1 MSAEHQQPAT
11 HSPEEIEA
19 EDPSN
24 PRLRS
29 RTSTTTT
36 TASTSNSKTDQPS
49 AALNNSSLPSPVI
62 PQPIPKPQKSS
73 RGGTRKSNKSTR
85 RSSLNQ
91 KKDTKKKSESTHSPP
106 TLPNPPQPQ
115 EPIPEDDANITRC
128 VCGEDSQSSSSSSK
142 CFDLLSFVPLETR
155 RLADEEAN
163 DVIMFQCDKCSVW
176 QHGPCVGLYAEFP
189 GDYFCEKCRPDLHT
203 TGQYQKSTIHQPS
216 RRSPSFTSS
225 SSQRERLNLDVASL
239 AAFLRGAGVKPE
251 YQLPLGGF
259 ALPTFAQTR
268 RQSTCWSMALRL
280 SAPNDFHKTKHQ
292 RPSLDQIESPTLPSV
307 EPTVEDQLKS
317 PRISPAAEL
326 PAAPVSTTTSKLYN
340 PPSAS
345 SLFSGLIGKHKPGR
359 NVDDTDESGNTAVT
373 SNNKSKAAGGFANQN
388 LALLSEA
395 WGLPGHLSYLDYL
408 LPSPFPQPLVIEGLG
423 DGPQSKI
430 FETPARVKFPSK
442 RITIADLRKCSK
454 NLVDYLQKVQIESS
468 DREKRNE
475 LVAKSLSS
483 PKLWKSLPI
492 YLDNCTIGK

>member
-1 MSAEHQQPAT
+1 M
-11 HSPEEIEA
+11 
-19 EDPSN
+19 D
-24 PRLRS
+24 
-29 RTSTTTT
+29 TSISGTTE
-36 TASTSNSKTDQPS
+36 SI
-49 AALNNSSLPSPVI
+49 I
-62 PQPIPKPQKSS
+62 P
-73 RGGTRKSNKSTR
+73 
-85 RSSLNQ
+85 
-91 KKDTKKKSESTHSPP
+91 
-106 TLPNPPQPQ
+106 
-115 EPIPEDDANITRC
+115 
-128 VCGEDSQSSSSSSK
+128 
-142 CFDLLSFVPLETR
+142 
-155 RLADEEAN
+155 
-163 DVIMFQCDKCSVW
+163 
-176 QHGPCVGLYAEFP
+176 
-189 GDYFCEKCRPDLHT
+189 
-203 TGQYQKSTIHQPS
+203 
-216 RRSPSFTSS
+216 
-225 SSQRERLNLDVASL
+225 
-239 AAFLRGAGVKPE
+239 
-251 YQLPLGGF
+251 
-259 ALPTFAQTR
+259 
-268 RQSTCWSMALRL
+268 

-292 RPSLDQIESPTLPSV
+292 RPSLDQIESPTLSVGLSVILPLSCRLSRLPVYPFWDLRRPSV

-359 NVDDTDESGNTAVT
+359 NVDDTDESGTVT

-388 LALLSEA
+388 LVPVSTSSTGKRGSPTKRSKKEWRRTKQQQTTEQQQAPQQQQQRQKQVEALLSEA

-475 LVAKSLSS
+475 LVAKSLSC
-483 PKLWKSLPI
+483 KLSQPPA
-492 YLDNCTIGK
+492 DNQPSSCRFFCYRSIRCQPQNSGNHCRSIWTIVPSIHKGLYHTKFVFLVQVK